1 MKVNDLIRALLSV
14 LAVVLAVL
22 AALVMVLAALT
33 GGFRGVIPTLKYA
46 AGLGV
51 IQRHY
56 VGEYD
61 LSDVTD
67 SALVGAIESL
77 DDHWSYY
84 MDQEI
89 YAAYQDAAANRYQG
103 IGVTITPEEETGGFL
118 VMTVT
123 RDGPAQL
130 AGIGEGDII
139 LAVDGVDVTGGTTE
153 DLKALIQA
161 DFGKDALVTVL
172 HPDGTMEDI
181 AVSCEEVYTS
191 PVKGV
196 LLEGN
201 VAYIRITNFRT
212 GAGEETI
219 AALED
224 LMARGAESVVF
235 DVRSNPGGLVS
246 EMVTILD
253 YLLPEGEVFIRA
265 DKKGREVTELSDG
278 ACVELPMAVVVN
290 ESSFSAAEYFAAVLR
305 EYGWASVVGEATTGK
320 SRSQVTVSL
329 WDESAIHI
337 SRYTYLTPEGVDL
350 YAVGGLL
357 PDVEAALTE
366 EERLEFDTGW
376 LEPSE
381 DPQIRA
387 AIEALEA

>member
-1 MKVNDLIRALLSV
+1 MKVNDLIRALLSA
-14 LAVVLAVL
+14 LAVVLTVL
-22 AALVMVLAALT
+22 AALVTVLAALA

-51 IQRHY
+51 IQRYY

-67 SALVGAIESL
+67 SALAGAMESL
-77 DDHWSYY
+77 DDRWSYY
-84 MDQEI
+84 MDQET
-89 YAAYQDAAANRYQG
+89 YAAYQDTAANRYQG
-103 IGVTITPEEETGGFL
+103 IGVTITQEEETGGFL
-118 VMTVT
+118 ILAVT

-172 HPDGTMEDI
+172 HPDGTKEDI

-191 PVKGV
+191 PVEG
-196 LLEGN
+196 LLLDGK

-219 AALED
+219 AALEE
-224 LMARGAESVVF
+224 LMDQGAESVVF

-246 EMVTILD
+246 EMVTVLD
-253 YLLPEGEVFIRA
+253 HLLPAGDVFIRA
-265 DKKGREVTELSDG
+265 DKKGREVTEVSDA
-278 ACVELPMAVVVN
+278 ACVALPMAVVVN

-305 EYGWASVVGEATTGK
+305 EYGWAAVVGEATTGK
-320 SRSQVTVSL
+320 SRSQVTVYL
-329 WDESAIHI
+329 WDESAIHL

-350 YAVGGLL
+350 YAVGGLV
-357 PDVEAALTE
+357 PDVEIALTE

-376 LEPSE
+376 LEPAE